1 MTIAISFVS
10 SKDNHEEHAT
20 LSKSDNIEFMIN
32 DKTDEVIEKLFASL
46 NRYQIEMKPTIKSS
60 DFVFDCVQLLYYKCH
75 KIFSWI

>member
-10 SKDNHEEHAT
+10 SKDNDEEHAT

-32 DKTDEVIEKLFASL
+32 DKTDEVIEKLFESL
-46 NRYQIEMKPTIKSS
+46 NRYQIEIKPTIRRS

-75 KIFSWI
+75 KIFS